1 MPARAAGTFSEHLRE
16 LRLRLFVTFL
26 FFVAG
31 GVLAYLY
38 NVPIL
43 RAIQQSLHQPL
54 YYTTP
59 AGAFNLAMKISLI
72 GGVVCVLPAL
82 MYNTIAFVQPALKH
96 KLGKTELRLMTLL
109 TLVLAVCGG
118 AFAYYLVVPMSL
130 SFFRQFDVK
139 GFQSLIS
146 ATEYVN
152 FVVNCVLIFVLLF
165 QLPLFMLMIDR
176 VRPVPPKRLWKL
188 EKYVVI
194 GSLVLAL
201 VLPFTYDPLTQFLI
215 ALPIIVL
222 YNLSIAFIALA
233 HRAQRRRD
241 RVTVKRIAR
250 GASVRQFERPADV
263 QPAMQLVAA
272 ATPSRPVH
280 APHPIRSVDGF
291 APLHKGP
298 APRTVVVR
306 PAQPQQ
312 KQPPLASSRPRLISD
327 FVGQPIKRPVQYQH
341 RSASA
346 VQPRR
351 LDLSGFAVNS
361 AANPLQQPSADA

>member
-1 MPARAAGTFSEHLRE
+1 MPARTAGTFSEHLRE

-43 RAIQQSLHQPL
+43 HAIQQSLHQPL

-82 MYNTIAFVQPALKH
+82 MYNVIAFVQPALTR
-96 KLGKTELRLMTLL
+96 KLGKTELRLMTML
-109 TLVLAVCGG
+109 TLVLAVGG
-118 AFAYYLVVPMSL
+118 AAFAYYLVVPMSL
-130 SFFRQFDVK
+130 SFFQKFDVN
-139 GFQSLIS
+139 GFKSLIS

-194 GSLVLAL
+194 GSLVIAL

-215 ALPIIVL
+215 ALPIIAL
-222 YNLSIAFIALA
+222 YNLSIVFIALA

-241 RVTVKRIAR
+241 RVVVRRVAR
-250 GASVRQFERPADV
+250 EAPVRQYERSADV
-263 QPAMQLVAA
+263 QAAMQLAA
-272 ATPSRPVH
+272 ASASPRPTH
-280 APHPIRSVDGF
+280 APHAIRSVDGF
-291 APLHKGP
+291 APLHKGV
-298 APRTVVVR
+298 ALHAAATR

-312 KQPPLASSRPRLISD
+312 KQQPSAAPKPRLISD
-327 FVGQPIKRPVQYQH
+327 FVGQPIKRPVQYQR

-346 VQPRR
+346 VQSRR
-351 LDLSGFAVNS
+351 LDLSGFVVNP
-361 AANPLQQPSADA
+361 AAGPVHQPSADV

>member
-1 MPARAAGTFSEHLRE
+1 MPARTAGTFSEHLRE
-16 LRLRLFVTFL
+16 LRMRLFVIFL

-31 GVLAYLY
+31 GVLAYIY
-38 NVPIL
+38 NVSIL
-43 RAIQQSLHQPL
+43 HAIQQSLHQPL

-82 MYNTIAFVQPALKH
+82 MYNVIAFVQPALKRT
-96 KLGKTELRLMTLL
+96 LGKTELRLMTLL
-109 TLVLAVCGG
+109 TLVLALSGA

-130 SFFRQFDVK
+130 NFFRQFDVK

-165 QLPLFMLMIDR
+165 QLPLFMLLIDR
-176 VRPVPPKRLWKL
+176 IRPVPPKRLWKL

-194 GSLVLAL
+194 GSLVIAL

-222 YNLSIAFIALA
+222 YNLSIMFIALA

-241 RVTVKRIAR
+241 KAAEKRAIRGMPVHQLERHIDVNTVRLPSSAV
-250 GASVRQFERPADV
+250 SQRPAHV
-263 QPAMQLVAA
+263 PQAV
-272 ATPSRPVH
+272 
-280 APHPIRSVDGF
+280 RSVDGF
-291 APLHKGP
+291 APLRPGDVHRAVAAKQAQHQNQP
-298 APRTVVVR
+298 AILP
-306 PAQPQQ
+306 
-312 KQPPLASSRPRLISD
+312 KPRLISD
-327 FVGQPIKRPVQYQH
+327 FVGQPIKRPVQYQ
-341 RSASA
+341 RRGTSA

-351 LDLSGFAVNS
+351 LDLAGFAI
-361 AANPLQQPSADA
+361 NPTAGALQQASAES